1 MCLVFGEV
9 PLVETAV
16 AGNVPIVG
24 SLRSPVP
31 AIPGGIRLPAPLA
44 ERQAENQGVN
54 VNVTVENS
62 KDLPNIVGDEA
73 YKVIEQ
79 EMQPGGLLDNRN

>member
-1 MCLVFGEV
+1 MGNN
-9 PLVETAV
+9 PI

-24 SLRSPVP
+24 SLDSPVP
-31 AIPGGIRLPAPLA
+31 AIPGGIRLPAPLEVREA
-44 ERQAENQGVN
+44 DGQAVT

-62 KDLPNIVGDEA
+62 KDLPNVVGDAA

-79 EMQPGGLLDNRN
+79 ELQPGGLLSNAN